1 MTSISAIF
9 FDLDGTLVDSS
20 IGIHNAFTHT
30 FKELGVPSP
39 DAKTIRGFMGPPLES
54 SFATCLPKEQIT
66 EAVQIYRSY
75 YKEKGIY
82 EAQLFPQIVDLLE
95 ELSSSYPLY
104 ITTTKNTP
112 TAQDMTK
119 NLGIHHFFE
128 GIYGSSPEAPHK
140 ADVIRHTLKTH
151 QLAPEQVI
159 IIGDTKFDMI
169 GAQETGLKKLAVTWG
184 FGENADLLIYQP
196 DFIAHAPLEV
206 LTFFKTKEAG

>member
-20 IGIHNAFTHT
+20 IGIHNAFSST
-30 FKELGVPSP
+30 FKELGVPCP
-39 DAKTIRGFMGPPLES
+39 DAKTIRSFMGPPLES
-54 SFATCLPKEQIT
+54 SFETYLPKEKIS

-95 ELSSSYPLY
+95 KLSSNYPLY

-112 TAQDMTK
+112 TAQEMTK

-128 GIYGSSPEAPHK
+128 GIYGSSPETPHK
-140 ADVIRHTLKTH
+140 ADVIRHALKTH

-184 FGENADLLIYQP
+184 FGENADLLTHQP

-206 LTFFKTKEAG
+206 LTFLQNKN

>member
-54 SFATCLPKEQIT
+54 SFATCLPKEQIS

-82 EAQLFPQIVDLLE
+82 EAQLFPQIVELLE
-95 ELSSSYPLY
+95 ELSSNYPLY

-112 TAQDMTK
+112 TAQEMTK

>member
-1 MTSISAIF
+1 MTSITAIF

-54 SFATCLPKEQIT
+54 SFATCLPKEQIS

-75 YKEKGIY
+75 YKAKGIH

-95 ELSSSYPLY
+95 ELSSNYPLY

-119 NLGIHHFFE
+119 NLGIYHFFD

-140 ADVIRHTLKTH
+140 ADVIRQALQTH
-151 QLAPEQVI
+151 QLAPEQAI
-159 IIGDTKFDMI
+159 IIGDTKFDML
-169 GAQETGLKKLAVTWG
+169 GAQETGIQKLAVTWG
-184 FGENADLLIYQP
+184 FGEQADFLNYQP
-196 DFIAHAPLEV
+196 DYIAHKPIEV
-206 LTFFKTKEAG
+206 LAYFQ

>member
-1 MTSISAIF
+1 MNSISAIF

-20 IGIHNAFTHT
+20 IGIHNAFSST
-30 FKELGVPSP
+30 FKELGVPCP
-39 DAKTIRGFMGPPLES
+39 DAKTIRSFMGPPLES
-54 SFATCLPKEQIT
+54 SFETCLPKEKIS
-66 EAVQIYRSY
+66 EAVQTYRSY

-95 ELSSSYPLY
+95 KLSSNYPLY

-112 TAQDMTK
+112 TAQEMTK

-128 GIYGSSPEAPHK
+128 GIYGSSPETPHK

-159 IIGDTKFDMI
+159 IIGDTKFDML
-169 GAQETGLKKLAVTWG
+169 GAQETGMQKLAVTWG
-184 FGENADLLIYQP
+184 FGEQADLLNYQP
-196 DFIAHAPLEV
+196 DYIAHKPSDILAY
-206 LTFFKTKEAG
+206 FQ

>member
-20 IGIHNAFTHT
+20 IGIHNAFSST
-30 FKELGVPSP
+30 FKNLGVPCP
-39 DAKTIRGFMGPPLES
+39 DAKTIRSFMGPPLES
-54 SFATCLPKEQIT
+54 SFETCLPKEKIS
-66 EAVQIYRSY
+66 EAVQTYRSY

-95 ELSSSYPLY
+95 KLSSNYPLY

-112 TAQDMTK
+112 TAQEMTK

-128 GIYGSSPEAPHK
+128 GIYGSSPETPHK
-140 ADVIRHTLKTH
+140 ADVIRHALKTH

-196 DFIAHAPLEV
+196 DFIAHDPLEV
-206 LTFFKTKEAG
+206 LTFFKTKEAR

>member
-20 IGIHNAFTHT
+20 IGIHNAFSST
-30 FKELGVPSP
+30 FKELGAPCP
-39 DAKTIRGFMGPPLES
+39 DAKTIRSFMGPPLES
-54 SFATCLPKEQIT
+54 SFETCLP
-66 EAVQIYRSY
+66 
-75 YKEKGIY
+75 KEKGIY
-82 EAQLFPQIVDLLE
+82 EAQLFPHIVDLLE
-95 ELSSSYPLY
+95 KLSSNYPLY

-112 TAQDMTK
+112 TAQEMTK

-128 GIYGSSPEAPHK
+128 GIYGSSPETPHK

-206 LTFFKTKEAG
+206 LTFFKTKEAR

>member
-20 IGIHNAFTHT
+20 IGIHNAFSST
-30 FKELGVPSP
+30 FKKLGVPCP
-39 DAKTIRGFMGPPLES
+39 DTKTIRSFMGPPLES
-54 SFATCLPKEQIT
+54 SFETCLPKEKIS
-66 EAVQIYRSY
+66 EAVQTYRSY

-95 ELSSSYPLY
+95 KLSSNYPLY

-112 TAQDMTK
+112 TDQEMTK
-119 NLGIHHFFE
+119 NLGINHFFE
-128 GIYGSSPEAPHK
+128 GIYGSSPETPHK
-140 ADVIRHTLKTH
+140 ADVIRHALKTH

-196 DFIAHAPLEV
+196 DFIAHDPLEV
-206 LTFFKTKEAG
+206 LTFFKTKEAR

>member
-39 DAKTIRGFMGPPLES
+39 DTKTIRGFMGPPLES

-75 YKEKGIY
+75 YRAKGIH
-82 EAQLFPQIVDLLE
+82 EAQLFPNIVDLLE
-95 ELSSSYPLY
+95 KLSSSYPLY

-112 TAQDMTK
+112 TAQDMAK
-119 NLGIHHFFE
+119 NLGIYHFFD

-140 ADVIRHTLKTH
+140 ADVIRQALQTH
-151 QLAPEQVI
+151 QLSPEQVI
-159 IIGDTKFDMI
+159 IIGDTKFDMQ
-169 GAQETGLKKLAVTWG
+169 GAQETGIQKLAVTWG
-184 FGENADLLIYQP
+184 FGEQADLLNYQP
-196 DFIAHAPLEV
+196 DYITHKPLEI
-206 LTFFKTKEAG
+206 LEYFQ

>member
-20 IGIHNAFTHT
+20 IGIHNAFSST
-30 FKELGVPSP
+30 FKELGVPCP
-39 DAKTIRGFMGPPLES
+39 DAKTIRSFMGPPLES
-54 SFATCLPKEQIT
+54 SFDTCLPKEKIS
-66 EAVQIYRSY
+66 EAVQTYRSY

-95 ELSSSYPLY
+95 KLSSNYPLY

-112 TAQDMTK
+112 TAQEMTK

-128 GIYGSSPEAPHK
+128 GIYGSSPETPHK
-140 ADVIRHTLKTH
+140 ADVIRHALKTH

-196 DFIAHAPLEV
+196 DFIAHDPLEV
-206 LTFFKTKEAG
+206 LTFFKTKEAR

>member
-20 IGIHNAFTHT
+20 IGIHNAFSST
-30 FKELGVPSP
+30 FKELGVPCP
-39 DAKTIRGFMGPPLES
+39 DAKTIRSFMGPPLES
-54 SFATCLPKEQIT
+54 SFETCLPKEKIS
-66 EAVQIYRSY
+66 EAVQTYRSY

-95 ELSSSYPLY
+95 KLSSNYPLY

-112 TAQDMTK
+112 TAQEMTK
-119 NLGIHHFFE
+119 NLGINHFFE
-128 GIYGSSPEAPHK
+128 GIYGSSPETPHK

-196 DFIAHAPLEV
+196 DFIAHDPLEV
-206 LTFFKTKEAG
+206 LTFFKTKEAR

>member
-20 IGIHNAFTHT
+20 IGIHNAFSST
-30 FKELGVPSP
+30 FKELGVPCP
-39 DAKTIRGFMGPPLES
+39 DAKTIRSFMGPPLES
-54 SFATCLPKEQIT
+54 SFETYLPKEKIS

-95 ELSSSYPLY
+95 KLSSNYPLY

-112 TAQDMTK
+112 TAQEMTK

-128 GIYGSSPEAPHK
+128 GIYGSSPETPHK
-140 ADVIRHTLKTH
+140 ADVIRHALKTH

-196 DFIAHAPLEV
+196 DFIAHDPLEV
-206 LTFFKTKEAG
+206 LTFFKTKEAR

>member
-1 MTSISAIF
+1 MTSITAIF

-39 DAKTIRGFMGPPLES
+39 DAKTIRSFMGPPLES
-54 SFATCLPKEQIT
+54 SFATCLSKEQIS

-112 TAQDMTK
+112 TAQDMAK
-119 NLGIHHFFE
+119 NLGIFHFFD

-140 ADVIRHTLKTH
+140 ADVIRQALQTH
-151 QLAPEQVI
+151 QLVPEQAI

-169 GAQETGLKKLAVTWG
+169 GAQETGIKKLAVTWG
-184 FGENADLLIYQP
+184 FGEEKDLMGYNP
-196 DFIAHAPLEV
+196 DWIAHQPADILQH
-206 LTFFKTKEAG
+206 LQLKR

>member
-1 MTSISAIF
+1 MTSITAIF

-39 DAKTIRGFMGPPLES
+39 DTKTIRGFMGPPLES

-75 YKEKGIY
+75 YRAKGIH
-82 EAQLFPQIVDLLE
+82 EAQLFPNIVDLLE
-95 ELSSSYPLY
+95 KLSSSYPLY

-112 TAQDMTK
+112 TAQDMAK
-119 NLGIHHFFE
+119 NLGIYHFFD

-140 ADVIRHTLKTH
+140 SDVIRQALQTH
-151 QLAPEQVI
+151 QLSPEQAI
-159 IIGDTKFDMI
+159 IIGDTKFDML
-169 GAQETGLKKLAVTWG
+169 GAQETGIQKLAVTWG
-184 FGENADLLIYQP
+184 FGEKADLLNYQP
-196 DFIAHAPLEV
+196 DYIAHTPLQV
-206 LTFFKTKEAG
+206 LEYFQ

>member
-39 DAKTIRGFMGPPLES
+39 DAKTIRDFMGPPLKS
-54 SFATCLPKEQIT
+54 SFAACLPKEQIS

-75 YKEKGIY
+75 YKEKGIH
-82 EAQLFPQIVDLLE
+82 EAQLFPQIVELLE
-95 ELSSSYPLY
+95 ELSKNYPLY

-119 NLGIHHFFE
+119 NLGIYHFFD

-140 ADVIRHTLKTH
+140 ADVIRQALQTH
-151 QLAPEQVI
+151 QLAPQQAI
-159 IIGDTKFDMI
+159 IIGDTKFDML
-169 GAQETGLKKLAVTWG
+169 GAQETGIQKLAVTWG
-184 FGENADLLIYQP
+184 FGEQADLLNYHP
-196 DFIAHAPLEV
+196 DCIAHTPLEV
-206 LTFFKTKEAG
+206 LEYFQ